1 MIPFNITLKPS
12 ERSFQNEPG
21 QTLLASALEAGIPL
35 PYGCKDGACGSCKCK
50 LLEGEVTHGPNQ
62 VKALSAQEEQEGY
75 VLTCC
80 ATAQSD
86 LVLQVK
92 QVMEVGLPP
101 IKKMPV
107 RVASFQRLAS
117 DVMLIKL
124 QLPASDSFEYLPG
137 QYIDFLLKDGQK
149 RSYSIANA
157 MPLLLNHE
165 NLSAPT
171 QFIELHIR
179 HLPGGLFTEHV
190 FGKLKEKE
198 ILRIEGP
205 MGSFFLR
212 KNNKPILFLASGTGF
227 APIKALIESI
237 ELEQA
242 QQRLNPSDPN
252 TPFVPREMSLY
263 WGGRDAQD
271 LYMMEWIHE
280 AQKRIPHLHFV
291 PVLSEPSASTQWSGR
306 TGFVHL
312 AALEDHPDMRDMEVY
327 ACGAPIVIE
336 SARRDFTQ
344 MAHLPEEAFYADAF
358 TSEADKHTSN

>member
-12 ERSFQNEPG
+12 DRSFKNEAG
-21 QTLLASALEAGIPL
+21 LTLLASALEAGIAL

-50 LLEGEVTHGPNQ
+50 LIEGEVSHGPHQ
-62 VKALSAQEEQEGY
+62 VKALSAQEEKEGY

-92 QVMEVGLPP
+92 QVMEVGLPAV
-101 IKKMPV
+101 KKMPV
-107 RVASFQRLAS
+107 RVTSFEKLAP
-117 DVMLIKL
+117 DVMRVKL

-137 QYIDFLLKDGQK
+137 QYIDFLLKDGHK

-157 MPLLLNHE
+157 KPLLLHHE

-212 KNNKPILFLASGTGF
+212 KSNKPILFLASGTGF

-237 ELEQA
+237 ELEQTKA
-242 QQRLNPSDPN
+242 SQSPPEPSMPY
-252 TPFVPREMSLY
+252 VPRAMSLY

-271 LYMMEWIHE
+271 LYMMDWIKE
-280 AQKRIPHLHFV
+280 AQKRLPNLHFV
-291 PVLSEPSASTQWSGR
+291 PVLSEPKEGTNWKGR
-306 TGFVHL
+306 GGFVHL
-312 AALEDHPDMRDMEVY
+312 AALDDHPDMSEMEVY

-336 SARRDFTQ
+336 SAKRDFTQ
-344 MAHLPEEAFYADAF
+344 KAHLPEEAFYADAF
-358 TSEADKHTSN
+358 TSEADKHA